1 MGGEHFDL
9 SFRDK
14 SFLFLLRGPV
24 LDWLATGRVSDEAK
38 AKDIGVND
46 LLVRPCYI

>member
-1 MGGEHFDL
+1 MGGEHFDF

-24 LDWLATGRVSDEAK
+24 LDWLATGRVGNEAK
-38 AKDIGVND
+38 ATDIGVND
-46 LLVRPCYI
+46 LLVRP